1 VSATFIVES
10 FNELYVWPPKPGAVV
25 AFARALRRRLW
36 RHARTSN
43 AVIMRAR
50 TATAAIM
57 PIFLAKDDD
66 IDEVEPTPSRI
77 VDALDSVMLG
87 VEVEELD
94 P

>member
-1 VSATFIVES
+1 
-10 FNELYVWPPKPGAVV
+10 
-25 AFARALRRRLW
+25 
-36 RHARTSN
+36 
-43 AVIMRAR
+43 
-50 TATAAIM
+50 M

-66 IDEVEPTPSRI
+66 IDEVVEPAPSRI